1 MSIKQL
7 CFDAHTQLRDQHGIA
22 VRRTHLYELL
32 AALLGFNS
40 HAALAADAVIGQA
53 RQTMG
58 VTGDDLTRLSKRC
71 LALGYPTAE
80 SQRIVDA
87 ITALAENHRLV
98 AVDVKYLVTLVAGDA
113 AGWDVDDDEMPDDV
127 GIDQASPW
135 QNGPDLDLDSPLLI
149 DALEQLAAKDH
160 TDAHYALAL
169 LLQCEAP
176 EDRGGHW
183 YRQQLA
189 GRRLDGPEKE
199 WADDYAAA
207 LAQFDQYRHHLA
219 AAARLGQSDAAL
231 EWAELTGEEADFRH
245 AKSFAAPDDATRLVD
260 LADRFGASAAV
271 IPLLRQAALA
281 GDVEAMRRLAEDFE
295 ADPVEAWTWVH
306 LAQLCGTD
314 LTRMEAVYEDGSPAD
329 DDLPG
334 NIFAVGG
341 IDVPDIS
348 SEQHAIARRKAT
360 CRFEA
365 MRNRQETVDIAPLG
379 ASSSPL
385 D

>member
-7 CFDAHTQLRDQHGIA
+7 CFDAHIQLRDQHGIA
-22 VRRTHLYELL
+22 VRRTHLYELF

-40 HAALAADAVIGQA
+40 HAALAADAVIGQV
-53 RQTMG
+53 RQVWKFTS
-58 VTGDDLTRLSKRC
+58 DDLARLSKRC

-80 SQRIVDA
+80 SLRIVEA
-87 ITALAENHRLV
+87 ITALAETHRLA
-98 AVDVKYLVTLVAGDA
+98 AVDVKYLVKLVAGDA
-113 AGWDVDDDEMPDDV
+113 DRWDVDDDKMPDDV
-127 GIDQASPW
+127 GIDQTSPW
-135 QNGPDLDLDSPLLI
+135 QDAPDLDLDSPLLI

-160 TDAHYALAL
+160 ADAHFALAL

-176 EDRGGHW
+176 EERDGHW

-219 AAARLGQSDAAL
+219 AAARLGRSDAAL

-245 AKSFAAPDDATRLVD
+245 AQSFAAPEDATRLLD
-260 LADRFGASAAV
+260 LADRFGASATV
-271 IPLLRQAALA
+271 VPLLRQAALG

-295 ADPVEAWTWVH
+295 ADPIEAWTWVH

-348 SEQHAIARRKAT
+348 AEQQAMSRREAARRY
-360 CRFEA
+360 EA
-365 MRNRQETVDIAPLG
+365 IRVTER
-379 ASSSPL
+379 
-385 D
+385 

>member
-7 CFDAHTQLRDQHGIA
+7 CFDVHTQLRDQHGIA

-40 HAALAADAVIGQA
+40 HAALTANAVIGQLQQA
-53 RQTMG
+53 QKFNSDEL
-58 VTGDDLTRLSKRC
+58 VRLSKRS
-71 LALGYPTAE
+71 LDLDYPPEE
-80 SQRIVDA
+80 SKRIVEVVA
-87 ITALAENHRLV
+87 AMAENHRLV
-98 AVDVKYLVTLVAGDA
+98 AIDVKYLVTLVAGDR
-113 AGWDVDDDEMPDDV
+113 AGWDGDDGEMPDDA

-135 QNGPDLDLDSPLLI
+135 ENGPDLDLDSPLLI

-176 EDRGGHW
+176 EDRDGHW
-183 YRQQLA
+183 YRQHLA

-219 AAARLGQSDAAL
+219 AAARLGRSDAAL

-245 AKSFAAPDDATRLVD
+245 AQSFAAPEDATRLLD
-260 LADRFGASAAV
+260 LSDRFGANATV
-271 IPLLRQAALA
+271 VPLLRQAALG
-281 GDVEAMRRLAEDFE
+281 GDVDAMRRLAEDFE
-295 ADPVEAWTWVH
+295 ADPIEAWTWVH

-334 NIFAVGG
+334 NIFAIGG
-341 IDVPDIS
+341 IDVPDIGA
-348 SEQHAIARRKAT
+348 EQHLIAQRQAAR
-360 CRFEA
+360 RFEA
-365 MRNRQETVDIAPLG
+365 MRNRQEAVDIATLG

>member
-7 CFDAHTQLRDQHGIA
+7 CFDAHIQLRDQHGSA

-40 HAALAADAVIGQA
+40 HAALAADAVICQVRQA
-53 RQTMG
+53 WKFTS
-58 VTGDDLTRLSKRC
+58 DDLARLSKRC

-80 SQRIVDA
+80 RQRIVEA

-98 AVDVKYLVTLVAGDA
+98 AVDVKYLVTLAAGDT
-113 AGWDVDDDEMPDDV
+113 AGGDVDDEEMPDDA

-135 QNGPDLDLDSPLLI
+135 QNGPDLDLDSLLLI

-176 EDRGGHW
+176 EDRDGHW

-207 LAQFDQYRHHLA
+207 LAQVDQYRRHLA
-219 AAARLGQSDAAL
+219 AAARLGRSDAAL
-231 EWAELTGEEADFRH
+231 KWAELTGDEADFRH
-245 AKSFAAPDDATRLVD
+245 ALSLAAPEDATHLLDV
-260 LADRFGASAAV
+260 ADRFGASATV
-271 IPLLRQAALA
+271 VPLLRQAALG
-281 GDVEAMRRLAEDFE
+281 GDVEAMRQLAEDFE
-295 ADPVEAWTWVH
+295 PDPIEAWTWVH

-314 LTRMEAVYEDGSPAD
+314 LTRMEAIYEDGSPAD

-348 SEQHAIARRKAT
+348 VEQQALSKREAARRY
-360 CRFEA
+360 EA
-365 MRNRQETVDIAPLG
+365 IRVTER
-379 ASSSPL
+379 
-385 D
+385 

>member
-7 CFDAHTQLRDQHGIA
+7 CFDAHIQLRDQYGIA

-40 HAALAADAVIGQA
+40 HAALAADAVIGQV
-53 RQTMG
+53 RQVWKFTS
-58 VTGDDLTRLSKRC
+58 DDLARLFKRC
-71 LALGYPTAE
+71 LALGYPATE
-80 SQRIVDA
+80 SQYIIEA
-87 ITALAENHRLV
+87 ITALAETHRFI
-98 AVDVKYLVTLVAGDA
+98 AVDVKYLVKLVSGDA
-113 AGWDVDDDEMPDDV
+113 DRWDVDDEEMPDDV

-135 QNGPDLDLDSPLLI
+135 QDAPDLDLDSPLLI

-160 TDAHYALAL
+160 ADAHYALAL
-169 LLQCEAP
+169 LLECEPP
-176 EDRGGHW
+176 EDRDGHW

-189 GRRLDGPEKE
+189 GRQLDGPEKE

-219 AAARLGQSDAAL
+219 AAARLGRSDAAL

-245 AKSFAAPDDATRLVD
+245 ALSLAAPESATRLFD
-260 LADRFGASAAV
+260 LADQLGASSSV
-271 IPLLRQAALA
+271 LPLLRQAALA

-295 ADPVEAWTWVH
+295 PDPVEAWTSVH
-306 LAQLCGTD
+306 LAELCGTD

-329 DDLPG
+329 EDIPG
-334 NIFAVGG
+334 NIFAIGG

-348 SEQHAIARRKAT
+348 AQQHVVARREAAR
-360 CRFEA
+360 RFDA
-365 MRNRQETVDIAPLG
+365 VPNH
-379 ASSSPL
+379 
-385 D
+385 

>member
-40 HAALAADAVIGQA
+40 HAALAADAVIGQV
-53 RQTMG
+53 RQAWKFTS
-58 VTGDDLTRLSKRC
+58 DNLARLSERC

-80 SQRIVDA
+80 SQRIA
-87 ITALAENHRLV
+87 ETITALAETHRLI
-98 AVDVKYLVTLVAGDA
+98 AVDVKDLVKLVSGGADA
-113 AGWDVDDDEMPDDV
+113 WDVDDEEMPDDV
-127 GIDQASPW
+127 GIVQASPW
-135 QNGPDLDLDSPLLI
+135 QDAPDLELDSPLLI

-160 TDAHYALAL
+160 ADAHYALAL
-169 LLQCEAP
+169 LLQREPP
-176 EDRGGHW
+176 EERDGHW

-207 LAQFDQYRHHLA
+207 LAQFDQYGQHLA
-219 AAARLGQSDAAL
+219 AAARLGRSDAAL
-231 EWAELTGEEADFRH
+231 EWAELTGKKADFRH
-245 AKSFAAPDDATRLVD
+245 ALSLAAPEDAARLLD
-260 LADRFGASAAV
+260 LVDRFGASTTV
-271 IPLLRQAALA
+271 VPLLRQAALA
-281 GDVEAMRRLAEDFE
+281 GDVEAMRRLAEE
-295 ADPVEAWTWVH
+295 IEPDPVEAWTWVH
-306 LAQLCGTD
+306 LARLCGTD

-341 IDVPDIS
+341 INVPDIS
-348 SEQHAIARRKAT
+348 VEQQAQSRREAARRY
-360 CRFEA
+360 EA
-365 MRNRQETVDIAPLG
+365 IR
-379 ASSSPL
+379 ASER
-385 D
+385 

>member
-7 CFDAHTQLRDQHGIA
+7 CFDAHIQLRDQHGIA

-40 HAALAADAVIGQA
+40 HAALVADAVIGQV
-53 RQTMG
+53 RQSMRFTS
-58 VTGDDLTRLSKRC
+58 DDLTRLAKRC
-71 LALGYPTAE
+71 LALGYPPAE

-87 ITALAENHRLV
+87 ITALAANHRLV
-98 AVDVKYLVTLVAGDA
+98 AVDVKYLVTLVAGDT
-113 AGWDVDDDEMPDDV
+113 AGWDVDDEEMPDDA

-135 QNGPDLDLDSPLLI
+135 PSGPDLDLDSPLLI

-160 TDAHYALAL
+160 TDAHVALAL
-169 LLQCEAP
+169 LLYCEAP
-176 EDRGGHW
+176 EDRDGHW

-189 GRRLDGPEKE
+189 GRRLNGPEKE

-207 LAQFDQYRHHLA
+207 LARFDQYRRHLA

-231 EWAELTGEEADFRH
+231 AWAELTGEEADFRH
-245 AKSFAAPDDATRLVD
+245 ARSFAAPDDATRLLD
-260 LADRFGASAAV
+260 LADRFGASATV
-271 IPLLRQAALA
+271 VPLLTQAALG

-295 ADPVEAWTWVH
+295 ADPIEAWTWVH

-314 LTRMEAVYEDGSPAD
+314 MTRMEAVCEDGSPAD

-348 SEQHAIARRKAT
+348 AEQHTVAQLQAAR
-360 CRFEA
+360 RFEA
-365 MRNRQETVDIAPLG
+365 MRSR
-379 ASSSPL
+379 
-385 D
+385 

>member
-7 CFDAHTQLRDQHGIA
+7 CFDAHIQLRDQHGIA

-40 HAALAADAVIGQA
+40 HAALAADAIIGQV
-53 RQTMG
+53 RQPWNFT
-58 VTGDDLTRLSKRC
+58 TDDLARLSKRC
-71 LALGYPTAE
+71 LALGYPAAE
-80 SQRIVDA
+80 SQRIADA
-87 ITALAENHRLV
+87 ITALAETHRLV
-98 AVDVKYLVTLVAGDA
+98 AVDVKYLVKLVAGDA
-113 AGWDVDDDEMPDDV
+113 DGWDVDDEEMRDDV
-127 GIDQASPW
+127 GFDQTSPW
-135 QNGPDLDLDSPLLI
+135 QDAPDLDLDSPLLI

-160 TDAHYALAL
+160 ADAHCALAL

-176 EDRGGHW
+176 EERDGHW

-199 WADDYAAA
+199 WADDYTTA

-219 AAARLGQSDAAL
+219 AAALLGQSDAAL

-245 AKSFAAPDDATRLVD
+245 AQSFAVPEDATRLLD
-260 LADRFGASAAV
+260 LADRFGASATV
-271 IPLLRQAALA
+271 VPLLRQAALG

-295 ADPVEAWTWVH
+295 ADPIEAWTWVH

-314 LTRMEAVYEDGSPAD
+314 LTRMEAIYEDGSPAD

-348 SEQHAIARRKAT
+348 AEQQAMSRREAARRY
-360 CRFEA
+360 EA
-365 MRNRQETVDIAPLG
+365 IRVTER
-379 ASSSPL
+379 
-385 D
+385 